1 MPSFPLSPLLI
12 KWSWILQLPFSS
24 FLHCLM
30 RHNYNL
36 RCPFVMGFGLRSM
49 VLTSP
54 AAWWSALAQAF
65 HFISLLIPSLDV
77 LGADVPFVRSQS
89 RCHSFFNKY
98 NVPLNGPVPP
108 DPNKFWSTYLND
120 PAPSGTQRTLMV

>member
-1 MPSFPLSPLLI
+1 MVLATATFILKLPPLSYEAQ
-12 KWSWILQLPFSS
+12 LQLTLPI
-24 FLHCLM
+24 
-30 RHNYNL
+30 RHG
-36 RCPFVMGFGLRSM
+36 GFGLRSM

-65 HFISLLIPSLDV
+65 HFISLLIPSPDV

-89 RCHSFFNKY
+89 RCHSFFIKY

-108 DPNKFWSTYLND
+108 DPNNFWSTYGDD
-120 PAPSGTQRTLMV
+120 PAPLVLNVL